1 VLGASCAALLLASCG
16 GGGGSGSPTLIEG
29 TAAADKAISGG
40 SIALQCVSG
49 TVAGATTGSDG
60 RYKLDISSVTL
71 PCLLTVSGG
80 QVGGAASTWT
90 LASAVTQPGSIV
102 NATPWTHMV
111 VARTLGSADPAAVG
125 ITQAEPKLSDSSLDN
140 AKALV
145 HQELARLFG
154 ASPPSDLD
162 AIATAFEAKTGNGM
176 YDLLV
181 QIVKGL
187 KWTGKSL
194 EQASAEIVAGQL
206 QVTEVP
212 GTCVPAV
219 FTGFTGKFDD
229 VMVQMPYDPSF
240 SGGGGGGGGG
250 GDGGGGGAGGAGGG
264 ALGQFLDAIVRV
276 ERTDG
281 SLLGQNVTDAE
292 KGLVTIVPC
301 RYSGPLRI
309 TVRGKDDGS
318 SQYYEESLRAY
329 APFPPGIEM
338 NAVVPSLTKNVGITI
353 LTEGAWQYLKVKYG
367 PDGWKNPA
375 YIAEANEAV
384 RKEFNRFLPAGL
396 QVTDITRLPVLL
408 NDRTGTASI
417 EATPNGKYGV
427 VNSGLARAGGL
438 MLHEDV
444 LNREGKA
451 VLKLAQQMGADLCD
465 GVIDG
470 FCQDTPVFAD
480 SKDAAYLTQQL
491 GEFLNAGVGDIATSC
506 GNADIEQSSLRIVQ
520 VKVDVPGTPFSGGYE
535 YREDT
540 PIYFLRNDGKVFL
553 WPSRSQASEPYRH
566 DLTFAQLYPASRL
579 LGRLLDGRSISL
591 AGEIST
597 GAGPTFVAGLDSS
610 GSSAYATIARLPDG
624 RVLTSNDP
632 GTLGINVP
640 GLRDVVRVAVA
651 RGGAGAPGYFALT
664 TDGSLY
670 AWGDNAAGQL
680 GLGKTYDELNSQA
693 TPAIVSFPLKPGT
706 GKPPT
711 IVSVTGRMFGAF
723 AIDSDGGVW
732 GWGDPG
738 SSQAH
743 ADDWTASTSPQL
755 LASFDHF
762 RSVRQIECAAYAVCI
777 ALSDKGEIHV
787 WGDVKAMPLDERK
800 TVFTGAAGLVA
811 YGLLDNG
818 GVQIFPA
825 RAYGSPFGQPDPLL
839 VLPSTMP
846 PTSGGNCTGSR

>member
-540 PIYFLRNDGKVFL
+540 PIYLLRNDGKVFR
-553 WPSRSQASEPYRH
+553 WPSRSQPVEPYRH

-579 LGRLLDGRSISL
+579 LGRLLDGRSVSL
-591 AGEIST
+591 SGDIST
-597 GAGPTFVAGLDSS
+597 DPGPTAVAGIDDSF
-610 GSSAYATIARLPDG
+610 SSSYQVIARLPDG
-624 RVLTSNDP
+624 SVLTIDRT
-632 GTLGINVP
+632 GLATTVP
-640 GLRDVVRVAVA
+640 GLRDVARVAIA
-651 RGGAGAPGYFALT
+651 RGGAGRPGYFALT

-680 GLGKTYDELNSQA
+680 GLGKSQDELGWQP
-693 TPAIVSFPLKPGT
+693 TPALVSFPSKPST

-711 IVSVTGRMFGAF
+711 IVSVAGRIFGAF
-723 AIDSDGGVW
+723 AIDSDGEAW
-732 GWGDPG
+732 GWGSDLPEG
-738 SSQAH
+738 GG
-743 ADDWTASTSPQL
+743 TPISTSPQL
-755 LASFDHF
+755 LSSFDQ
-762 RSVRQIECAAYAVCI
+762 SKPVRQIECAAFAVCA
-777 ALSDKGEIHV
+777 ALSERGEVTV
-787 WGDVKAMPLDERK
+787 WGYPGASVPLDGRR
-800 TVFTGAAGLVA
+800 TVFIGAAGLAV
-811 YGLLDNG
+811 YGLLDDG
-818 GVQIFPA
+818 SLALFPGYADAQI
-825 RAYGSPFGQPDPLL
+825 
-839 VLPSTMP
+839 VP
-846 PTSGGNCTGSR
+846 PGITAATSSGNCTGPRG